1 MNGPYEQHDVANTS
15 IEPQSDTSPAPASA
29 STHTQPT
36 ASTRRTWWIAGFA
49 VGLALVGIQLLVTQP
64 LERRLDGVQSELVR
78 VEQDM
83 SELVGAGNGAWE
95 TNDLLSGLQRQSDQ
109 LDATRSALET
119 IRSFREQVQQQAA
132 GVDTAREVL
141 EQLAAL
147 QDRLVDDGAANQQAV
162 TELNRLVAIRDLAI
176 AHTDQT
182 DQALKELARW
192 NQVTRHL
199 GNAHESINQLVAL
212 RDAILAGTTETDQ
225 AQLTLD
231 RLVILQDTLNSQS
244 EHLANAQ
251 DNLDQ
256 LLTLQNSLGSQSDA
270 IADSIVTLETL
281 TDLQQ
286 DIRGHVDSLQGM
298 RRDLMEVV
306 LLESSVARV
315 VRMLGPLTELVKL
328 RRLGNAD
335 LQAAARSISKQ
346 RTTRHAKIP
355 PRTIP
360 DTRGDDPDA
369 GKPDGPTPTQTL
381 LPTTREIPANPP
393 ADRLSGRN
401 RTLNADRIVPPP
413 AETTRIPLD
422 QQDSTPESQL
432 NSSKQN

>member
-15 IEPQSDTSPAPASA
+15 IEPQSDTSPAPA

-64 LERRLDGVQSELVR
+64 LARRLEGVQRELVR
-78 VEQDM
+78 VERDM
-83 SELVGAGNGAWE
+83 SELVGTGNGAWE
-95 TNDLLSGLQRQSDQ
+95 TNDLLSGLQQQSDQ

-147 QDRLVDDGAANQQAV
+147 QNRLVDDGAANQQAV

-192 NQVTRHL
+192 NQVTKNL
-199 GNAHESINQLVAL
+199 GNAHKSINQLVAL

-315 VRMLGPLTELVKL
+315 VRMLGPLTELVQL

-335 LQAAARSISKQ
+335 LQAAARSISRQ
-346 RTTRHAKIP
+346 RTTRQARTP
-355 PRTIP
+355 SRTIP
-360 DTRGDDPDA
+360 DTHGDDPNA
-369 GKPDGPTPTQTL
+369 GKPNGPTPTRTL

-393 ADRLSGRN
+393 ADRLPGRN
-401 RTLNADRIVPPP
+401 PTRNTDRIVPPP
-413 AETTRIPLD
+413 AETTRIPRN
-422 QQDSTPESQL
+422 QQDSTPESQP
-432 NSSKQN
+432 NSNNQN